1 MDFDAPCQR
10 WSIKVKPMHRNEYDA
25 VVVGAGLV
33 GSAIAYGLVRIGLR
47 VGVLDEGDSVHRP
60 SHGNFGLVWVQ
71 GKGVGR
77 PEYARWSL
85 ESSERW
91 LDLNATLVEDCGVDP
106 GYRRPGG
113 ITPAL
118 SREELCALKTM
129 LERVQSESVGTDFEF
144 EILDGARIRTLLP
157 ACGPEVVGGAWTA
170 YDGHVDPLR
179 LLRALHASLDL
190 HGAKVRTEAKVQA
203 IVPLPGGGFEI
214 ASAGG
219 SCASSEYLFGL
230 DPRRR
235 SSLDGGEAIERLQA
249 ETVVIAAGHG
259 SRALGSMVG
268 IEVPVFPEHG
278 QILVTERTA
287 PILEYPT
294 LSVRQSDEGSVLL
307 GGSKEDRG
315 FDISAP
321 VRTGREIACRSLRI
335 FPQLAGLR
343 IVRSWGA
350 LRVMTPDGFPIYAAS
365 EECPGAFAFACHS
378 GVTLAANHV
387 FETSRWIEQGNIPPE
402 MACFSPDRFESPRSD
417 VSKTA

>member
-1 MDFDAPCQR
+1 MP
-10 WSIKVKPMHRNEYDA
+10 SKEYDA
-25 VVVGAGLV
+25 VVIGAGLV
-33 GSAIAYGLVRIGLR
+33 GAAIAYGLVRIGLR
-47 VGVLDEGDSVHRP
+47 VAVLDEGDSVHRP

-77 PEYARWSL
+77 PEYARWTL

-91 LDLNATLVEDCGVDP
+91 FDLNASLVEDCGVDP

-118 SREELCALKTM
+118 SEDELCALKTM
-129 LERVQSESVGTDFEF
+129 LERVRSESAAADFEF
-144 EILDGARIRTLLP
+144 EILDDARIRTLLP

-190 HGAKVRTEAKVQA
+190 HGARVRSQTKVRA

-214 ASAGG
+214 AVASGP
-219 SCASSEYLFGL
+219 SASSEDLAGY
-230 DPRRR
+230 DPPKG
-235 SSLDGGEAIERLQA
+235 SSLDGGETNKRLQA
-249 ETVVIAAGHG
+249 QRVVIAAGHG
-259 SRALGSMVG
+259 SKALGSMVG
-268 IEVPVFPEHG
+268 IEVPVSPEHG

-287 PILEYPT
+287 SILEYPT
-294 LSVRQSDEGSVLL
+294 LSVRQSDEGSILL

-321 VRTGREIACRSLRI
+321 VRTSAEIAARSLRI
-335 FPQLAGLR
+335 FPQIAKLR

-365 EECPGAFAFACHS
+365 DEYAGAFAVACHS

-387 FETSRWIEQGNIPPE
+387 WQTSRWIERGTIPPE
-402 MACFSPDRFESPRSD
+402 MACFSPRRFESPSSD
-417 VSKTA
+417 VSKIA